1 MLRSESIIMIREKV
15 LEGKS
20 AYAIGKELGFSKNTV
35 KKYIDTESTD
45 KHGYP
50 TRASKLDP
58 YKDEIDKL
66 MSNGVFNCVV
76 ILEHIAKL
84 GYDGKITILKDYV
97 APFRPP
103 KNIPAVRRYE
113 TLPGKQ
119 AQMDWGICQYTDVK
133 GNVHK
138 VPAFTMV
145 LGNSRTRFLRF
156 TKRCDLFSLER
167 CIIEAFEYF
176 GGMPEML
183 LTDNM
188 KTVALGREAGKVIW
202 NSGFLDFCKD
212 VGVIPKVCKIRRPQ
226 TKGKVERLVGYVKD
240 NFMPGRTFVD
250 IIDLNKQALEWCN
263 KVNSKPLQITG
274 NTAFEQLAEEKLL
287 PLPNKVI
294 LDRYRYEAR
303 SVSKD
308 GFVSYDGVRYG
319 VPWEYSGR
327 QVTVRAVKNKIE
339 VLDGLQLIASHE
351 LIGSSGRMI
360 FLEGQ
365 YRGLTE
371 KHGLTFIPGGREI
384 AKTVEER
391 PLAMYE
397 AILEVGNDC

>member
-20 AYAIGKELGFSKNTV
+20 AYAVSKELGFSKNTV
-35 KKYIDTESTD
+35 KKYVDQKNTD
-45 KHGYP
+45 QHGYP
-50 TRASKLDP
+50 TRTSKLDP
-58 YKDEIDKL
+58 YKNEINRL

-76 ILEHIAKL
+76 ILEHIEKL
-84 GYDGKITILKDYV
+84 GYDGKMTILKDYV

-103 KNIPAVRRYE
+103 KNVPAVKRYE

-119 AQMDWGICQYTDVK
+119 AQMDWGICQYTDLK
-133 GNVHK
+133 GNIRK
-138 VPAFTMV
+138 VSAFTMV

-176 GGMPEML
+176 GGVPETL

-188 KTVALGREAGKVIW
+188 KTVALGREGGKIIW
-202 NSGFLDFCKD
+202 NTGFLDFCKD
-212 VGVIPKVCKIRRPQ
+212 VGVIPKVCRIRRPQ
-226 TKGKVERLVGYVKD
+226 TKGKVERLVSYVKN

-263 KVNSKPLQITG
+263 KVNSKPLQTTG
-274 NTAFEQLAEEKLL
+274 KTAFEQLQEEKLL

-303 SVSKD
+303 SVSRD

-327 QVTVRAVKNKIE
+327 QVTVRAIKNKIE
-339 VLDGLQLIASHE
+339 VFDGLQLIASHE
-351 LIGSSGRMI
+351 LVGSSGRMI

-365 YRGLTE
+365 YRGLAE

-384 AKTVEER
+384 SQTVEER

-397 AILEVGNDC
+397 AILEV

>member
-1 MLRSESIIMIREKV
+1 MIREKV

-20 AYAIGKELGFSKNTV
+20 AYAVSKELGFSKNTV
-35 KKYIDTESTD
+35 KKYVDQKNTD

-50 TRASKLDP
+50 TRTSKLDP
-58 YKDEIDKL
+58 YKNEINKL

-103 KNIPAVRRYE
+103 KNIPAVKRYE

-133 GNVHK
+133 GNIRK
-138 VPAFTMV
+138 VSAFTMV

-176 GGMPEML
+176 GGVPETL

-188 KTVALGREAGKVIW
+188 KTVALGREGGKVIW
-202 NSGFLDFCKD
+202 NTGFLDFCKD
-212 VGVIPKVCKIRRPQ
+212 VGVIPKVCRIRRPQ
-226 TKGKVERLVGYVKD
+226 TKGKVERLVSYVKN
-240 NFMPGRTFVD
+240 NFMPGRSFVD
-250 IIDLNKQALEWCN
+250 IVDLNKQALEWCN

-274 NTAFEQLAEEKLL
+274 KTAFEQLEEEKLL

-303 SVSKD
+303 SVSRD

-327 QVTVRAVKNKIE
+327 QVTVRAIKNKIE
-339 VLDGLQLIASHE
+339 IFDGLQLIASHE
-351 LIGSSGRMI
+351 LVGSSGRMI

-365 YRGLTE
+365 YRGLAE

-384 AKTVEER
+384 SQTVEER

-397 AILEVGNDC
+397 AILEV

>member
-20 AYAIGKELGFSKNTV
+20 AYAVSKELGFSKNTV
-35 KKYIDTESTD
+35 KKYIDPKNTD
-45 KHGYP
+45 KQSYPSYP
-50 TRASKLDP
+50 TPASKLDP
-58 YKDEIDKL
+58 YKNEINRL

-76 ILEHIAKL
+76 ILEHIEKL
-84 GYDGKITILKDYV
+84 GYDGKMTILKDYV

-103 KNIPAVRRYE
+103 KNVPAVKRYE

-119 AQMDWGICQYTDVK
+119 AQMDWGICQYTDLK
-133 GNVHK
+133 GNIRK
-138 VPAFTMV
+138 VSAFTMV

-176 GGMPEML
+176 GGVPETL

-188 KTVALGREAGKVIW
+188 KTVALGREGGKVIW
-202 NSGFLDFCKD
+202 NTGFLDFCKD
-212 VGVIPKVCKIRRPQ
+212 VGVIPKVCRIRRPQ
-226 TKGKVERLVGYVKD
+226 TKGKVERLVSYVKN

-250 IIDLNKQALEWCN
+250 IIDLNKQALEWCS
-263 KVNSKPLQITG
+263 KVNNKPLQTTG
-274 NTAFEQLAEEKLL
+274 KTAFEQLQEEKLL

-303 SVSKD
+303 SVSRD

-327 QVTVRAVKNKIE
+327 QVTVRAIKNKIE
-339 VLDGLQLIASHE
+339 VFDGLQLIASHE
-351 LIGSSGRMI
+351 LVGSSGRMI

-365 YRGLTE
+365 YRGLAE

-384 AKTVEER
+384 SQTVEER

-397 AILEVGNDC
+397 AILEV

>member
-20 AYAIGKELGFSKNTV
+20 AYAVSKELGFSKNTV
-35 KKYIDTESTD
+35 KKYIDPKNTD
-45 KHGYP
+45 KQSYP

-58 YKDEIDKL
+58 YKNEINRL

-76 ILEHIAKL
+76 ILEHIEKL
-84 GYDGKITILKDYV
+84 GYDGKMTILKDYV

-103 KNIPAVRRYE
+103 KNVPAVRRYE

-119 AQMDWGICQYTDVK
+119 AQMDWGICQYTDLK
-133 GNVHK
+133 GNIRK
-138 VPAFTMV
+138 VSAFTMV

-176 GGMPEML
+176 GGVPETL

-188 KTVALGREAGKVIW
+188 KTVALGREGGKVIW
-202 NSGFLDFCKD
+202 NTGFLDFCKD
-212 VGVIPKVCKIRRPQ
+212 VGVIPKVCRIRRPQ
-226 TKGKVERLVGYVKD
+226 TKGKVERLVSYVKN

-250 IIDLNKQALEWCN
+250 IIDLNKQALEWCS
-263 KVNSKPLQITG
+263 KVNNKPLQTTG
-274 NTAFEQLAEEKLL
+274 KTAFEQLQEEKLL

-303 SVSKD
+303 SVSRD

-327 QVTVRAVKNKIE
+327 QVTVRAIKNKIE
-339 VLDGLQLIASHE
+339 VFDGLQLIASHE
-351 LIGSSGRMI
+351 LVGSSGRMI

-365 YRGLTE
+365 YRGLAE

-384 AKTVEER
+384 SQTVEER

-397 AILEVGNDC
+397 AILEV

>member
-20 AYAIGKELGFSKNTV
+20 AYAVSKKLGFSKNTV
-35 KKYIDTESTD
+35 KKYIDPKNTD
-45 KHGYP
+45 KQSYPSYP
-50 TRASKLDP
+50 TPASKLDP
-58 YKDEIDKL
+58 YKNEINRL

-76 ILEHIAKL
+76 ILEHIEKL

-103 KNIPAVRRYE
+103 KNVPAVKRYE

-119 AQMDWGICQYTDVK
+119 AQMDWGICQYTDLK
-133 GNVHK
+133 GNIRK
-138 VPAFTMV
+138 VSAFTMV

-176 GGMPEML
+176 GGVPETL

-188 KTVALGREAGKVIW
+188 KTVALGREGGKVIW
-202 NSGFLDFCKD
+202 NTGFLDFCKD
-212 VGVIPKVCKIRRPQ
+212 VGVIPKVCRIRRPQ
-226 TKGKVERLVGYVKD
+226 TKGKVERLVSYVKN

-250 IIDLNKQALEWCN
+250 IIDLNKQALEWCS
-263 KVNSKPLQITG
+263 KVNNKPLQTTG
-274 NTAFEQLAEEKLL
+274 KTAFEQLQEEKLL

-303 SVSKD
+303 SVSRD
-308 GFVSYDGVRYG
+308 GFVSYDGMRYG

-327 QVTVRAVKNKIE
+327 QVTVRAIKNKIE
-339 VLDGLQLIASHE
+339 VFDGLQLIASHE
-351 LIGSSGRMI
+351 LVGSSGRMI

-365 YRGLTE
+365 YRGLAE

-384 AKTVEER
+384 SQTVEER

-397 AILEVGNDC
+397 AILEV

>member
-20 AYAIGKELGFSKNTV
+20 AYAVSKELGFSKNTV
-35 KKYIDTESTD
+35 KKYVDQKNTD
-45 KHGYP
+45 QNGYP
-50 TRASKLDP
+50 TRTSKLDP
-58 YKDEIDKL
+58 YKNEINKL

-103 KNIPAVRRYE
+103 KNIPAVKRYE

-133 GNVHK
+133 GNVRK
-138 VPAFTMV
+138 VSAFTMV

-176 GGMPEML
+176 GGVPETL

-188 KTVALGREAGKVIW
+188 KTVALGREGGKVIW
-202 NSGFLDFCKD
+202 NTGFIDFCKD
-212 VGVIPKVCKIRRPQ
+212 VGVIPKVCRIRRPQ
-226 TKGKVERLVGYVKD
+226 TKGKVERLVSYVKN
-240 NFMPGRTFVD
+240 NFMPGRSFVD
-250 IIDLNKQALEWCN
+250 IVDLNKQALEWCN

-274 NTAFEQLAEEKLL
+274 KTAFEQLEEEKLL

-303 SVSKD
+303 SVSRD

-327 QVTVRAVKNKIE
+327 QVTVRAIKNKIE
-339 VLDGLQLIASHE
+339 IFDGLQLIASHE
-351 LIGSSGRMI
+351 LVGTSGRMI

-365 YRGLTE
+365 YRGLAE

-384 AKTVEER
+384 SQTVEER
-391 PLAMYE
+391 SLAMYE
-397 AILEVGNDC
+397 AILEV